1 MVDIPAF
8 SCVSAQLRSLLR
20 PGGGK
25 LARNRFRGVS
35 IRAVIRFNREESAF
49 NPKSRDF
56 SMRFL
61 KASVIGQWYSNFAE
75 LFS

>member
-25 LARNRFRGVS
+25 LARNRFRGVF
-35 IRAVIRFNREESAF
+35 IRAVICFNWGDSAF

-61 KASVIGQWYSNFAE
+61 KASVTEDFFFAE
-75 LFS
+75 IA

>member
-1 MVDIPAF
+1 MPAKAVTGQQANVF
-8 SCVSAQLRSLLR
+8 AQISDVLD
-20 PGGGK
+20 GM
-25 LARNRFRGVS
+25 ARNRFRGVF
-35 IRAVIRFNREESAF
+35 IRAVIHFNREESAF
-49 NPKSRDF
+49 NPKSRYF

>member
-1 MVDIPAF
+1 MPAKAVTGQQANVF
-8 SCVSAQLRSLLR
+8 AQISDVLD
-20 PGGGK
+20 GM
-25 LARNRFRGVS
+25 ARNHFRGVF
-35 IRAVIRFNREESAF
+35 IRAVIYFNREESAF

>member
-1 MVDIPAF
+1 MPAKAVTGQQANVF
-8 SCVSAQLRSLLR
+8 AQISDVLD
-20 PGGGK
+20 GM
-25 LARNRFRGVS
+25 ARNRFRGVF

>member
-1 MVDIPAF
+1 MLTKPVTGQQANVF
-8 SCVSAQLRSLLR
+8 AQISDVLD
-20 PGGGK
+20 GM
-25 LARNRFRGVS
+25 ARNRFRGVF
-35 IRAVIRFNREESAF
+35 IRAVIRFNREESTF

>member
-25 LARNRFRGVS
+25 LARNRFRGVF
-35 IRAVIRFNREESAF
+35 IRAVIRFNREESTL
-49 NPKSRDF
+49 NPESRDF
-56 SMRFL
+56 SMSFL
-61 KASVIGQWYSNFAE
+61 KASVTGN
-75 LFS
+75 

>member
-1 MVDIPAF
+1 MPAKAVTGQQANVF
-8 SCVSAQLRSLLR
+8 AQISDVLD
-20 PGGGK
+20 GME
-25 LARNRFRGVS
+25 RNRFRGVF
-35 IRAVIRFNREESAF
+35 IREIIRFNREELAF